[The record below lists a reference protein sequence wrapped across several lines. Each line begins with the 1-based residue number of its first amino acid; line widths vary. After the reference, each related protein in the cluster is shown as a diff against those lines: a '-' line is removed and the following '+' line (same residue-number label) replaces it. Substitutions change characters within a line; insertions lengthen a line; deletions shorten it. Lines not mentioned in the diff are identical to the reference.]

1 MKRIIFMLVLLWMG
15 AMSAL
20 NVCAEEEVLFF
31 DDFDEYTWTASPTV
45 TASDSWVTF
54 DTLSGKTITVEKNFE
69 KDASNIGEIT
79 IEYKLRFEDGAENI
93 ANTYSMPTIAGKS
106 QAADKETIYIGG
118 ITSKRF
124 LFYHKTGNIA
134 KYAIKPNM
142 DYIIK
147 AIINYHKD
155 SFEVAIYEEGNDE
168 PVQIHKDMK
177 PREIKDL
184 SSLKLGKITM
194 SIPKNVVIKMDYMKI
209 SSTGLNL
216 KSIAPDMS
224 KMIRTDSSIS
234 LEFSHELQEDTLNA
248 IKVIDKNGKEVL
260 SEVKLD
266 KDDKK
271 KCEIYFKGGLEYDAS
286 YTLQISD
293 GLMSVDGKEF
303 GGLEKTFNT
312 EKSPFFVNSVL
323 YYNENNEKISSDSL
337 MGVKVLTNSVFIS
350 NSAGN
355 EKTVTVLNLIYGEDD
370 KLLRLYNSGITAEN
384 ADKEY
389 TIDMDLSDISQASYV
404 KTYIWDSLEGM
415 IKEKV

>member
-1 MKRIIFMLVLLWMG
+1 MKRVIFMLVLLWMG
-15 AMSAL
+15 AMAAL
-20 NVCAEEEVLFF
+20 NVYAEEEVLFF

-54 DTLSGKTITVEKNFE
+54 DTLSGKTITVEKNIE

-79 IEYKLRFEDGAENI
+79 IEYKLRFEEGAENI
-93 ANTYSMPTIAGKS
+93 SSTYSMPTITGKS
-106 QAADKETIYIGG
+106 LAADKETIYVAG
-118 ITSKRF
+118 ISQKRF
-124 LFYHKTGNIA
+124 LFYHKSGNIA
-134 KYAIKPNM
+134 KYALKPNM
-142 DYIIK
+142 DYLVR
-147 AIINYHKD
+147 AIINYHKN
-155 SFEVAIYEEGNDE
+155 SFEVAIYEDGNDV
-168 PVQIHKDMK
+168 PVQIHKDMN

-184 SSLKLGKITM
+184 SSLQLGKITM

-248 IKVIDKNGKEVL
+248 IKVVDKNGKEVL
-260 SEVKLD
+260 SEVKQD

-323 YYNENNEKISSDSL
+323 YYNENDEKISSDSL
-337 MGVKVLTNSVFIS
+337 AGVKVLTNSVFIS
-350 NSAGN
+350 NSAGK

-370 KLLRLYNSGITAEN
+370 KLLKLYNSKITAEN
-384 ADKEY
+384 SDKEY